1 MENASLVLCPDDPR
15 WAPADSDSLVA
26 LLLSIQL
33 IGRPMERPML
43 FLTGSGF
50 LDLVAFMGCAPDIRL
65 EPGDDNQPFCH
76 VHLLTKTDTVEF
88 HCGKHTHKPRCPQC
102 RTPVNDWK
110 HKISQWLEY
119 PIESAWRCTNCQH
132 RASPWEYNWRRSAGF
147 ARCFI
152 EISNIYPK
160 EAIPQQQ
167 LLDTLES
174 HYGVRWHFFYQY

>member
-26 LLLSIQL
+26 LLQSIQL

-119 PIESAWRCTNCQH
+119 PIESEWRCTNCQH
-132 RASPWEYNWRRSAGF
+132 RASLWEYNWRRSAGF

-152 EISNIYPK
+152 EIRNIFPK